1 MEALNIG
8 IGYVLDFVSQVWG
21 CKTNLEQKTWLMEAE
36 DYERG
41 MRRAEGKEERVERV
55 KRRDHLTIA
64 ADLEI

>member
-8 IGYVLDFVSQVWG
+8 IGYVLDFVSQLWG
-21 CKTNLEQKTWLMEAE
+21 CKTSLEQKTWLMEAE

-41 MRRAEGKEERVERV
+41 MRRGEGKEERVERV
-55 KRRDHLTIA
+55 KRRDRLTIV

>member
-8 IGYVLDFVSQVWG
+8 IGYVLDFVSQLWG
-21 CKTNLEQKTWLMEAE
+21 CKTNLEQKTWLM

-41 MRRAEGKEERVERV
+41 TRRAEGKEERVERV
-55 KRRDHLTIA
+55 KRRDQLTIA

>member
-8 IGYVLDFVSQVWG
+8 IGYVLDFVSQLWG
-21 CKTNLEQKTWLMEAE
+21 CKTNLEQKTWVMEAE

-41 MRRAEGKEERVERV
+41 MRRGEEKEERVERV
-55 KRRDHLTIA
+55 KRLTIV

>member
-8 IGYVLDFVSQVWG
+8 IGYVLDFVSQLWG
-21 CKTNLEQKTWLMEAE
+21 CKTNLEQKTWLMEGE

-41 MRRAEGKEERVERV
+41 MRRGEEKEERVERV
-55 KRRDHLTIA
+55 KRLTIV

>member
-8 IGYVLDFVSQVWG
+8 IGYVLDFVSQLWG

-41 MRRAEGKEERVERV
+41 MRRGEGKEERVERV
-55 KRRDHLTIA
+55 KRLTIV